1 MARRER
7 RRHRSGRVRK
17 SGNRLDRNLQVNC
30 NACST
35 RFKPLQDLSI
45 KKMMLLSLLVVVP
58 AWIYFKNRFKCPS
71 CGVSQIHILGQA
83 RSSR

>member
-7 RRHRSGRVRK
+7 RRHRSGRAK
-17 SGNRLDRNLQVNC
+17 KTGNRLDRNLQVNC
-30 NACST
+30 DACNT

-45 KKMMLLSLLVVVP
+45 KKMLVLSLLLVVP
-58 AWIYFKNRFKCPS
+58 AWIYFKNRFKCPG
-71 CGVSQIHILGQA
+71 CGVNHIHVLGQT